1 MAWVRKIVNGRERLV
16 FVSGAVPK
24 KTTPTP
30 TKASQVP
37 GYVPPKPKTTAPIS
51 VTGKTKP
58 KEPAV
63 PTPIVRATSG
73 ATLPAPS
80 PLVRSTGG
88 YSQGQLASAALPSI
102 PQARVA
108 VSPLVRQTAGGVT
121 PTSAALPSVSPERVK
136 SASLARLTA
145 GGVTARPAAGL
156 PPVPSTQLAGQ
167 PLVRLT
173 AAGVTPRSPG
183 RIWQSPDVA
192 IASGNIYTGPI
203 GQVGPN
209 EFVVS
214 DLSDVAHIAR
224 AVPGA
229 NIFYAD
235 PKMPGPLRGVSGIAA
250 WQPILL
256 KFLLGHDLPQS
267 AIDSLVRLGLLEA
280 EDGGLFPLPTGDGIG
295 TNGAGGGTRFRTETG
310 TGKPSSRA
318 ISMGL
323 VNWRV

>member
-1 MAWVRKIVNGRERLV
+1 MPGVRKIVNGRERLV
-16 FVSGAVPK
+16 FVSAAIPK
-24 KTTPTP
+24 KTTNTP

-37 GYVPPKPKTTAPIS
+37 GYVPPKPKTTAPVS

-63 PTPIVRATSG
+63 PTPLVATTGSYFQAPPEPAQTGRGSGISLAQMLDQRRYTTPIVRATSG

-88 YSQGQLASAALPSI
+88 YTQGQLASAALPSI
-102 PQARVA
+102 PQAKVA
-108 VSPLVRQTAGGVT
+108 TSPLVRQTAGGVT

-136 SASLARLTA
+136 SAPLARLTA

-224 AVPGA
+224 AV
-229 NIFYAD
+229 
-235 PKMPGPLRGVSGIAA
+235 
-250 WQPILL
+250 
-256 KFLLGHDLPQS
+256 
-267 AIDSLVRLGLLEA
+267 
-280 EDGGLFPLPTGDGIG
+280 
-295 TNGAGGGTRFRTETG
+295 
-310 TGKPSSRA
+310 
-318 ISMGL
+318 
-323 VNWRV
+323 